1 MRDLE
6 LTPGPHVDEEPFWR
20 RRSWWRRSGISSLMI
35 WAATGITV
43 ISTLIAARGLGPIEY
58 GELVL
63 ALALATLVGMLL
75 DLTLDEAVVR
85 LGYRSLAEGRLGDL
99 GTMLRT
105 ALGIDIAVGV
115 AVFAVIALG
124 APLLTA
130 VGGGEVDAALVRLAG
145 LGVLAATLD
154 GTTTGVLLLAGRP
167 ELRGWTL
174 LAVGLTRLAAVL
186 AALELGGQSAVL
198 IAYAAATAVGGA
210 FQALLAWRVGWRHW
224 RGAGTATGSAMVWG
238 RRLIRFGIHTSLA
251 TTITGANFWLVP
263 VLLGALAGPKAV
275 GVFSVGFFPVVL
287 ANVFSGP
294 LRLNMFPEQVKL
306 AAQRRDPL
314 LHQSIAGYTRIAL
327 AIGVPAAVAGWFVV
341 PWLIPAVLS
350 SSFDDAVTPTRIL
363 LVAAVAQLA
372 YGWAKTFPA
381 AIGRPQIRTFVSVVE
396 IVITVSLLL
405 ALHEAAAEGA
415 AAAVSISS
423 AVLLVLWLSIAA
435 RVLSARRMRREHVE
449 TSEGV
454 QAG

>member
-6 LTPGPHVDEEPFWR
+6 LAPGPHVDEEPFWR
-20 RRSWWRRSGISSLMI
+20 RRSWWRRSGISSLLI

-43 ISTLIAARGLGPIEY
+43 LSTLIAARGLGPIEY

-85 LGYRSLAEGRLGDL
+85 LGYRSLAEDRLGDL
-99 GTMLRT
+99 RTMLRT
-105 ALGIDIAVGV
+105 ALGIDVVVGV

-124 APLLTA
+124 APLLT
-130 VGGGEVDAALVRLAG
+130 VLGGGEVDAALVRLAG

-167 ELRGWTL
+167 ELRGWAV
-174 LAVGLTRLAAVL
+174 LAVGLTRLVAVL

-198 IAYAAATAVGGA
+198 IAYAAATAVGGV
-210 FQALLAWRVGWRHW
+210 FQAVLAWRVGWRHW
-224 RGAGTATGSAMVWG
+224 RGAGAGAGSTWVWM
-238 RRLIRFGIHTSLA
+238 RRLTGFGIHTSLA
-251 TTITGANFWLVP
+251 TTITGANVWLVP
-263 VLLGALAGPKAV
+263 VLLGAVAGPKAV
-275 GVFSVGFFPVVL
+275 GVFSVAFFPVVL

-306 AAQRRDPL
+306 AAQSRDPL
-314 LHQSIAGYTRIAL
+314 LRQSIGGYTRIAL
-327 AIGVPAAVAGWFVV
+327 AIGVPAAVAGWFIV
-341 PWLIPAVLS
+341 PWLVPAVLS

-396 IVITVSLLL
+396 IVVTVSLLL
-405 ALHEAAAEGA
+405 ALSEAAAEGA

-423 AVLLVLWLSIAA
+423 LVLLVLWLSIAA
-435 RVLSARRMRREHVE
+435 RVLSGRRASPERVKTPERA
-449 TSEGV
+449 